1 MNISARQRDIID
13 ILRRDSFI
21 SIDKLAAHFDVT
33 PQTVRRDV
41 NMLSDANL
49 VRRRHGGVEYAGEP
63 GMNLSYESRQVTNIA
78 AKHAISLHVASLIPD
93 GASILIGIGSTLEL
107 VALNLAEH
115 RHLTVIT
122 NNMNAAMALGNNTG
136 NRIVIPGGTL
146 RLPDRD
152 VISPEAEAMFNK
164 YKVDF
169 GLFGVGGVE
178 PDGTLTDFDHREVSL
193 RQAIAANC
201 RNSILVADQSK
212 FGRPAPAKGGHLT
225 DPDLIVVDGAPG
237 GVFDPLFDRQDVRAR
252 LQIAKSE
259 SYE

>member
-1 MNISARQRDIID
+1 MNISTRQRDIID
-13 ILRRDSFI
+13 ILRRDGFA
-21 SIDKLAAHFDVT
+21 SIDALADHFDVT

-41 NMLSDANL
+41 NILNDSNL

-78 AKHAISLHVASLIPD
+78 PKHAISLHVANLIPD

-107 VALNLAEH
+107 VALNLVNH

-136 NRIVIPGGTL
+136 NRIVVPGGTL

-152 VISPEAEAMFNK
+152 IISPEAEAMFHN
-164 YKVDF
+164 YKVDY
-169 GLFGVGGVE
+169 GLFGVGGIE
-178 PDGTLTDFDHREVSL
+178 PDGTLTDFDRREVSL
-193 RQAIAANC
+193 RQAIAENC

-212 FGRPAPAKGGHLT
+212 FGRPAPAKGGHIT
-225 DPDLIVVDGAPG
+225 DPDVVVVDRIPG
-237 GVFDPLFDRQDVRAR
+237 GPFNPLFERQDVRAR
-252 LQIAKSE
+252 LQLAKSE
-259 SYE
+259 VLK